1 MYFSS
6 ISGEDVEN
14 TPGAFSP
21 STVAS
26 VEESESTSP
35 ARRRDS
41 GIGEETATG
50 LGSNDVPPSL
60 APPSVSAGP
69 DAISEVLCT
78 LSLEVNKSQETKN
91 DGGNELDN
99 KAAPSVPV
107 SKNVNVKDILRS
119 LVNTPAG
126 GGTVDPAFLPPACLG
141 ALGDLSVE
149 QPVQFR
155 SFDRYSKQIF
165 VFCMLIL

>member
-1 MYFSS
+1 M
-6 ISGEDVEN
+6 
-14 TPGAFSP
+14 
-21 STVAS
+21 
-26 VEESESTSP
+26 EESESTSST
-35 ARRRDS
+35 RRRDS

-50 LGSNDVPPSL
+50 LGSNVDVAPPG

-91 DGGNELDN
+91 DRGNELDN

-119 LVNTPAG
+119 LVNIPADG
-126 GGTVDPAFLPPACLG
+126 VTVDPALLPPTCLG

-149 QPVQFR
+149 QSVQFR
-155 SFDRYSKQIF
+155 SFDRYGK
-165 VFCMLIL
+165 

>member
-1 MYFSS
+1 M
-6 ISGEDVEN
+6 
-14 TPGAFSP
+14 
-21 STVAS
+21 
-26 VEESESTSP
+26 EESESTSP

-41 GIGEETATG
+41 GIGEETAAG
-50 LGSNDVPPSL
+50 VGSSMDVASSV

-78 LSLEVNKSQETKN
+78 LSLEVNKSQENKN

-119 LVNTPAG
+119 LVNMPADG
-126 GGTVDPAFLPPACLG
+126 VTVDPALLPPPCLG
-141 ALGDLSVE
+141 ALGDLSAE

-155 SFDRYSKQIF
+155 SFDRYCK
-165 VFCMLIL
+165 